1 MWGEAVMASQF
12 IEFQNQVEAVKARHI
27 SGEISEAERDATLR
41 KIQLKDERWGDVWLL
56 NAQGDWFR
64 KASGSSSWVHD
75 YPLDLID
82 PATLPPLPHMD
93 LRQLARAVHDCTRC
107 PLHQSRT
114 RAVPGEGPPNAEIML
129 IGEGPG
135 FYEDKQG
142 RPFVGASG
150 KFLEELLGSI
160 GYKREDVFITNVVKC
175 RPPNNRDPQS
185 EELAACKGYL
195 DRQIELIN
203 PKVIVTLGR
212 YSMSH
217 FLPGASITKIHGQS
231 HRLGNRLIVPMFHP
245 AAALHQP
252 KYHPLLVED
261 FQKLPNFIKEAVA
274 FTQSKPDVDPS
285 SATQLNLF

>member
-1 MWGEAVMASQF
+1 MTNPFV
-12 IEFQNQVEAVKARHI
+12 EFQNQVEAVKAGHAA
-27 SGEISEAERDATLR
+27 GEIGEAERDAQLR
-41 KIQLKDERWGDVWLL
+41 KMQLKDEKWGDVWML

-64 KASGSSSWVHD
+64 KANGSSSWAHD
-75 YPLDLID
+75 YPLELID
-82 PATLPPLPHMD
+82 PATLPPLPLMD
-93 LRQLARAVHDCTRC
+93 LRQLARTVHDCTRC
-107 PLHQSRT
+107 PLHQGRI

-160 GYKREDVFITNVVKC
+160 GYKREDVFIANVVKC
-175 RPPNNRDPQS
+175 RPPNNRDPQP
-185 EELAACKGYL
+185 EELAACQGYL
-195 DRQIELIN
+195 DRQIELID

-212 YSMSH
+212 YSMYH

-231 HRLGNRLIVPMFHP
+231 HRLGNRLVVPMFHP

-252 KYHPLLVED
+252 KYRPLLVED
-261 FQKLPNFIKEAVA
+261 FQRLPQFIKEATA
-274 FTQSKPDVDPS
+274 FSQPKDNGVTEG
-285 SATQLNLF
+285 TQLNLF